1 MEREPRQRVLPA
13 MVGATRSALAA
24 MVRAGLTAAEDG
36 KKLLSTMNRLLTS
49 WLRQLESRMLADGSV
64 PATAVPHMWELV
76 AMPMRSVST
85 IG

>member
-1 MEREPRQRVLPA
+1 MRPSQRALTA

-24 MVRAGLTAAEDG
+24 MVKAGLSAAEDG
-36 KKLLSTMNRLLTS
+36 KKLPSTTNKLLMS
-49 WLRQLESRMLADGSV
+49 WLRQSGSRTFADGSV

-76 AMPMRSVST
+76 AMPIRSVST